1 VTWIINLCWLLCGV
15 AIGTFAQAFAD
26 AARYICGRHRLGEVD
41 RRIAEVNA
49 KADRLAQRLKERS

>member
-1 VTWIINLCWLLCGV
+1 VILLNDFTWLLVGV

-26 AARYICGRHRLGEVD
+26 AARYGRDRRRLREVD